1 MLNVGL
7 VGFGFAGKTFHAPV
21 IRVVEG
27 LRLTTIVQR
36 HGGGAPD
43 PRYADVEIVRSVD
56 ELLSRAVDLIVIATP
71 NQSHHPIAKQCLLAG
86 RHVVIDKPFTTTV
99 AEAEELVRLS
109 KAERR
114 VLSGYQNRRYVGDFV
129 TVRKLLSEGVLG
141 NVTLF
146 ESHFD
151 RFRPELRPGAWREQ
165 SLPGSGLWFDLGAH
179 LLDQAL
185 VLFGSP
191 QAIAADIR
199 IERAGAAA
207 DDAFD
212 VTLHYPHRRALLRA
226 SMLAA
231 SPGPTFAVHG
241 TKGSFIKYGLDP
253 QEAALKSGR
262 MPDEASW
269 DAEPSDLYGRLTT
282 PEGTRT
288 IATIPSSFSHYYENV
303 RDAILGKAEL
313 AVTPEQAVNVM
324 HGLELGVASSQKRCA
339 LPWTT

>member
-99 AEAEELVRLS
+99 AEAQELVRLS

-114 VLSGYQNRRYVGDFV
+114 VLSAYQNRRYVGDFV

-212 VTLHYPHRRALLRA
+212 VTLHYPHRRAFLRA

-313 AVTPEQAVNVM
+313 AITPEQAVNVM

>member
-1 MLNVGL
+1 
-7 VGFGFAGKTFHAPV
+7 V

-253 QEAALKSGR
+253 QEAALKCGR